1 MCNIFTFFKRKIIKY
16 KTMKSIAF
24 PDMFQGN
31 TTNITKDFDATRQN
45 TLLLLRSEKGELFG
59 DPYFGIRLKRY
70 LYEQNSYILRDVIID
85 EIYVQ
90 LALFMPQL
98 QVNRKDVKLIKDG
111 SKLYCKFKAIN
122 QANFT
127 TDMYSLVLYNENDQE

>member
-1 MCNIFTFFKRKIIKY
+1 
-16 KTMKSIAF
+16 MKSISF
-24 PDMFQGN
+24 PNMFSGN
-31 TTNITKDFDATRQN
+31 TTNIVKDFDATRQN
-45 TLLLLRSEKGELFG
+45 TVLLLHSEKGELFG

-70 LYEQNSYILRDVIID
+70 LYEQNNYILKDVIID

-98 QVNRKDVKLIKDG
+98 LVKRNDIKLITDR
-111 SKLYCKFKAIN
+111 SKIYCKFKALN

-127 TDMYSLVLYNENDQE
+127 TDMYSLVLYNEEDQK

>member
-1 MCNIFTFFKRKIIKY
+1 
-16 KTMKSIAF
+16 MKSIAF
-24 PDMFQGN
+24 PNMFQGN
-31 TTNITKDFDATRQN
+31 TTNISKDFDATRQN

-70 LYEQNSYILRDVIID
+70 LYEQNNYILRDVIID

-98 QVNRKDVKLIKDG
+98 LVQRNDIKLIKDR

-122 QANFT
+122 QANFV
-127 TDMYSLVLYNENDQE
+127 TDMYSLVLYNEDDQE